1 MVNNIWNNVQNV
13 RKHNPLVLNI
23 TNYVVMNN
31 TANALLAIGASP
43 LMSHAKPEIES
54 LAKISNALVINIGT
68 LDDKWIE
75 SMQLA
80 SSFFNTL
87 NKPWVLD
94 PVGAGATNY
103 RTTTATLLL
112 HNKPT
117 VIRGNAS
124 EIMALANANCSESKG
139 VDSQNK
145 STEALEAGKLLAK
158 KHNTI
163 VCISG
168 AIDYV
173 ISSTQIASVKNGHPL
188 MTKVTGL
195 GCTSTAIIGAFV
207 GCSSN
212 YFEAAL
218 SAVVLLS
225 VVGEIA
231 EKQSKGPGS
240 LQINILDLLYSIK
253 EQEYTSIL
261 NIEIHEL
268 A

>member
-1 MVNNIWNNVQNV
+1 MVNTIWDNIQNV
-13 RKHNPLVLNI
+13 RKQNPLVLNI

-31 TANALLAIGASP
+31 TANALLAVGASP
-43 LMSHAKPEIES
+43 LMSHAKAEIDD
-54 LAKISNALVINIGT
+54 LAKISNALVVNIGT
-68 LDDKWIE
+68 LAENWIE

-80 SSFFNTL
+80 SSIFHTL
-87 NKPWVLD
+87 AKPWVLD

-103 RTTTATLLL
+103 RTSTAAQLL

-124 EIMALANANCSESKG
+124 EIIALANANYSESRG

-145 STEALEAGKLLAK
+145 STEALEAGKSLAK
-158 KHNTI
+158 RHNTI

-168 AIDYV
+168 EVDYV
-173 ISSTQIASVKNGHPL
+173 ISSTQIAAIKNGHPL

-195 GCTSTAIIGAFV
+195 GCTSTTLIGAFV
-207 GCSSN
+207 GSSSN
-212 YFEAAL
+212 YFEAAI
-218 SAVVLLS
+218 SAVALLS

-240 LQINILDLLYSIK
+240 LQINILDGLYSIT
-253 EQEYTSIL
+253 EQEFKSIL
-261 NIEIHEL
+261 NIEINEL
-268 A
+268 T